1 LIREFRDDF
10 NSRFRLSDYRTL
22 VDGLQARVGCQ
33 VGFRIAET
41 PAFFPSSLMSEMAAI
56 GAALTHRLV
65 EDEQYLQASHL
76 AIPERFRFP
85 GRGAFPH
92 FMTVDFGL
100 ARRADGSLGPQLVE
114 LQAFPSVFAYQAV
127 LSEEY
132 KRVYH
137 LDASLQYFLNGHT
150 EETFWNLL
158 GRVVLN
164 GHNAE
169 NVVLTEVEPESQKTL
184 ADFLVTERRLGIK
197 IVDIAKLIP
206 VGDKLHYRR
215 ADGALVPIH
224 RIYNRAIVDEI
235 IRKDIKLP
243 FDCTQPFDVE
253 WAGHPNWYFH
263 ISKFALPYLDHPA
276 VPPAVFV
283 GDFLAGKGRDKLQ
296 TGEVSSVRGP
306 VYEELLLKPLF
317 SFAGKGIEFGP
328 ALADLE
334 AIPEAAR
341 SEYLLQQRVSFEP
354 VIRTPHG
361 PTQAEIRILYV
372 WPDGGELEPILS
384 LVRLGRGKMMGVDQN
399 RNLEWVGS
407 SAAFYPGNLKHE
419 AKK

>member
-1 LIREFRDDF
+1 MIREYRDDF

-22 VDGLQARVGCQ
+22 VDSLQARVGCE

-41 PAFFPSSLMSEMAAI
+41 PVFLSVSLLSEMAAI

-65 EDEQYLQASHL
+65 DDGEYLQASYR

-100 ARRADGSLGPQLVE
+100 VRDANGHLRPQLVE
-114 LQAFPSVFAYQAV
+114 LQAFPSVFAYQTV

-158 GRVVLN
+158 ERVILD
-164 GHNAE
+164 GHSPE

-184 ADFLVTERRLGIK
+184 ADFLVTQARLGIN

-206 VGDKLHYRR
+206 VGNKLHYRG
-215 ADGALVPIH
+215 ADGTLVPIH

-235 IRKDIKLP
+235 IRKGIELP

-276 VPPAVFV
+276 VPPAVFL
-283 GDFLAGKGRDKLQ
+283 GDFLAGKGRDKLR
-296 TGEVSSVRGP
+296 TGEVASPRGP
-306 VYEELLLKPLF
+306 VYEGLLLKPLF

-341 SEYLLQQRVSFEP
+341 GEYLLQQRVSFEP
-354 VIRTPHG
+354 VIETPHG
-361 PTQAEIRILYV
+361 LTQAEIRILYV
-372 WPDGGELEPILS
+372 WPQGGELEPLLS

-399 RNLEWVGS
+399 RDLEWVGS
-407 SAAFYPGNLKHE
+407 SAALYPR
-419 AKK
+419 